1 MPPKKIQKYATP
13 KMSYKRNKTYVS
25 PRIEEIKLGQYN
37 TPMGK
42 GRYSSISGGINAGHK
57 FDNGIQVHGSVG
69 NVRVSDKNPYGAVK
83 KNEPTANVKVVIP
96 LKKRGGA
103 KSLKAMAKK
112 ITQRRNNNA
121 SK

>member
-1 MPPKKIQKYATP
+1 MPPKKIQKYAKP
-13 KMSYKRNKTYVS
+13 KVSYKRNKTYVS

-42 GRYSSISGGINAGHK
+42 GRYSSISGGISAGHK
-57 FDNGIQVHGSVG
+57 FDNGIQVHGSVE

-83 KNEPTANVKVVIP
+83 KNEPNANVKVVIP

>member
-1 MPPKKIQKYATP
+1 MPPKKIQKYATS
-13 KMSYKRNKTYVS
+13 KVSYKRNKTYVS

-42 GRYSSISGGINAGHK
+42 GRYSSISGGISAGHK

-83 KNEPTANVKVVIP
+83 KNEPNANVKVVIP

>member
-1 MPPKKIQKYATP
+1 MA
-13 KMSYKRNKTYVS
+13 
-25 PRIEEIKLGQYN
+25 L
-37 TPMGK
+37 
-42 GRYSSISGGINAGHK
+42 
-57 FDNGIQVHGSVG
+57 
-69 NVRVSDKNPYGAVK
+69 
-83 KNEPTANVKVVIP
+83 KNEPNANVKVVIP

>member
-13 KMSYKRNKTYVS
+13 KVSYKRNKTYVS
-25 PRIEEIKLGQYN
+25 PRLEEIKLGQYN

-42 GRYSSISGGINAGHK
+42 GRYSSISGSISAGHK

-83 KNEPTANVKVVIP
+83 KNEPNANVKVVIP

-103 KSLKAMAKK
+103 KSLKTMAKK

-121 SK
+121 GK